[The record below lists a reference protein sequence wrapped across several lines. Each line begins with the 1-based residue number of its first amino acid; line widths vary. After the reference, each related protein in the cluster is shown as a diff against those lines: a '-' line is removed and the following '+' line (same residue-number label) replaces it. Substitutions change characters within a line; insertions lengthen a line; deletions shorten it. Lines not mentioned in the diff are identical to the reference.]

1 MMCHKFESMNG
12 YMNDASDIIA
22 RRTLKLGR
30 ITVINLTILF
40 VGKRNVFV
48 FVA

>member
-1 MMCHKFESMNG
+1 MMCHKFENMNG

-30 ITVINLTILF
+30 ITVINLAILF
-40 VGKRNVFV
+40 VGKKKLYLCL
-48 FVA
+48 

>member
-22 RRTLKLGR
+22 RRTLKLGKENDCNQFDHF
-30 ITVINLTILF
+30 IC
-40 VGKRNVFV
+40 G
-48 FVA
+48 